1 MAEMAEFDGK
11 SVLVTGAAGAL
22 GKAVVEHF
30 QTRGAR
36 VVGLDVSEIE
46 ADVLRLRCDLMDAQ
60 ACQRAVAEVIERHG
74 RVDVLANI
82 AGGFIMGETVAET
95 SDETWDFLFGLNTRS
110 VVNMARAVVPGMQ
123 AQGGGKIVNVGA
135 RAAHR
140 GVARMGA
147 YTASKSAVVRLT
159 EAMAEELRTQRIN
172 VNCIMPGTIDTPRN
186 REDMPNADHDRW
198 VPPADLAEVVGFLAS
213 DAARAI
219 HGAAVPVD
227 GLS

>member
-1 MAEMAEFDGK
+1 MAQFDGK
-11 SVLVTGAAGAL
+11 SVVVTGAAGAL
-22 GKAVVEHF
+22 GEAVVAYF
-30 QTRGAR
+30 LQRGAR
-36 VVGLDVSEIE
+36 VSGLDIE
-46 ADVLRLRCDLMDAQ
+46 PIKGDVLGIACDLLDQQ
-60 ACQRAVAEVIERHG
+60 ACERAVAEIVGAHG
-74 RVDVLANI
+74 RIDVLANI

-95 SDETWDFLFGLNTRS
+95 SPHTWDFLFGLNTRS

-135 RAAHR
+135 RAALR

-159 EAMAEELRTQRIN
+159 EAMADELKTQHIN

-186 REDMPNADHDRW
+186 REDMPDAKHERW
-198 VPPADLAEVVGFLAS
+198 VPPADLAAVVGFLAS